1 MRRSCNRTLD
11 CALEVSQIQSV
22 DIEAL
27 WLAYQNE
34 HMPETREKLI
44 SHYLPLVKVVA
55 GRIAMGMPQYVD
67 RDDLISNGYF
77 GLLEALERF
86 DPKRGFKFET
96 YAVVRIRGAI
106 LDAVRAQD
114 WIPVS
119 VRQKARN
126 YTHVLADLE
135 QQLGRSASDDEIAEA
150 MNMSSQEF
158 GHFLGQLQATTIM
171 PLEDYT
177 HNETL
182 SDSAESPS
190 EHAEIGEVKDTLAMS
205 IDKLPEKE
213 RIVVALYYYE
223 GLTLKEIS
231 LVLKLSEARISQLHT
246 KAIFRLRGALTRI
259 KSSLL

>member
-1 MRRSCNRTLD
+1 M
-11 CALEVSQIQSV
+11 
-22 DIEAL
+22 DIDTL
-27 WLAYQNE
+27 WLFYQNE
-34 HMPETREKLI
+34 RTPEIREKLI
-44 SHYLPLVKVVA
+44 NQYLPLVKVVA

-67 RDDLISNGYF
+67 REDLISNGYF

-106 LDAVRAQD
+106 LDAIRAQD

-119 VRQKARN
+119 VRQKARH
-126 YTHVLADLE
+126 YTHVMAELE
-135 QQLGRSASDDEIAEA
+135 QQLGRSATDEEIAAA
-150 MNMSSQEF
+150 MSMNAQEF

-177 HNETL
+177 HNETV

-190 EHAEIGEVKDTLAMS
+190 EHVEISEVKTTLAGA

-246 KAIFRLRGALTRI
+246 KAIFRMRGALTRI